1 MTVAVPALEHIIET
15 MMGYKRLLKRR
26 KLDEKN
32 NTSLT
37 EQNNTLFFSVRCLTF
52 FKFIF
57 HSLLSETSI
66 TIVFAI
72 LEPYLLSLS
81 VLKIK

>member
-1 MTVAVPALEHIIET
+1 MRVGVQTVIE
-15 MMGYKRLLKRR
+15 KR

-37 EQNNTLFFSVRCLTF
+37 EQNNTLFFSVMCLTFF

-66 TIVFAI
+66 TTVFAI

-81 VLKIK
+81 ETSDINNSQNGTI